1 VLSDKEDIKK
11 PYKPIKIDCKPS
23 GDSSRNNMS
32 LLDQLKARLSSK
44 ESQRNGNKDQ
54 KTFSSTAGPNKVQ
67 LNFMTAQLIVT
78 AEQFNH

>member
-1 VLSDKEDIKK
+1 MLSDKEDKK
-11 PYKPIKIDCKPS
+11 PYKALKLDCKPS

-44 ESQRNGNKDQ
+44 ESTRKNPDAKGG
-54 KTFSSTAGPNKVQ
+54 TFSSSTGANKVQ
-67 LNFMTAQLIVT
+67 LNFMTTQLIVT